1 MGILAASSIVYK
13 NNKILLLK
21 RGLGVKTYR
30 GYWQFPEGKVRINED
45 PKDAARREL
54 YEETRVKAD
63 KLKFLTSS
71 PVEIKSFNITIPI
84 GKRMVYMVV
93 DTNSNTNKIELSR
106 EHSDYGWYTLE
117 KALKLKLV
125 PGMAIVLKKL

>member
-30 GYWQFPEGKVRINED
+30 GYWQFPEGKAKINED
-45 PKDAARREL
+45 PQDAARREL
-54 YEETRVKAD
+54 YEETRVKAG
-63 KLKFLTSS
+63 KLEFLTSS
-71 PVEIKSFNITIPI
+71 PVEIKSFGLTIPI
-84 GKRMVYMVV
+84 GKRMVYIVV

-117 KALKLKLV
+117 EALKLKLV
-125 PGMAIVLKKL
+125 PGMTTILKKL